1 MSHVTVLK
9 GFRHVC
15 WFTIAFFMVPSV
27 IIVHV
32 VNVFEDHMTAGITT
46 VESSSCKR
54 ELNFI
59 GDLKNLHEIP

>member
-1 MSHVTVLK
+1 
-9 GFRHVC
+9 
-15 WFTIAFFMVPSV
+15 MVPSV